1 MVAVLIIVGII
12 GFTLLYLALDTDT
25 NKESISYKISWK
37 DIMRNLDRYIGQK
50 IEISGTISQIIEE
63 TKNAIH
69 VKIGIDEPY
78 YVVISKKIKI
88 HGGRPLEG
96 DYLNFKGIYLG
107 LVSVTRVLGVK
118 EEIPLIEYTN
128 NGV

>member
-78 YVVISKKIKI
+78 YVVISKKNKNTWRKTI
-88 HGGRPLEG
+88 GGRL
-96 DYLNFKGIYLG
+96 FKF
-107 LVSVTRVLGVK
+107 
-118 EEIPLIEYTN
+118 
-128 NGV
+128 

>member
-63 TKNAIH
+63 TKML
-69 VKIGIDEPY
+69 Y
-78 YVVISKKIKI
+78 MSK
-88 HGGRPLEG
+88 
-96 DYLNFKGIYLG
+96 
-107 LVSVTRVLGVK
+107 
-118 EEIPLIEYTN
+118 
-128 NGV
+128 